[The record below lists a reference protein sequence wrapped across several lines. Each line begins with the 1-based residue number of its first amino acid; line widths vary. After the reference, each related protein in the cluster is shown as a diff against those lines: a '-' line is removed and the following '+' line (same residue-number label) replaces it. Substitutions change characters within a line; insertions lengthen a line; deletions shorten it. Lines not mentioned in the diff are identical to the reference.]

1 MTIALVAHDTKKEL
15 MVQFCIAYRQIL
27 SEHRLIATGTTGR
40 LVAEAT
46 GLNVQRFLPGGNQL
60 AQLSGGIPQFAVFF
74 HCGQV
79 GQNISQGQHA
89 AVRAGF
95 QRLLQRNGACFAP
108 GVAQLHPQLVF
119 NAAAGVTGK
128 AGGAGAVIGIY
139 CFNQA
144 DGANADKIILP
155 AGNGI
160 ILFYNMCHQPQ
171 VVTDQRF
178 ARGVIPGAHGGEGG
192 LFLLG
197 GKRLGKAAG
206 FQPEGQVEQMRSSR
220 LQKKP

>member
-1 MTIALVAHDTKKEL
+1 MLRLRDGAIQAVPQGQDLLLAL
-15 MVQFCIAYRQIL
+15 RQ
-27 SEHRLIATGTTGR
+27 
-40 LVAEAT
+40 
-46 GLNVQRFLPGGNQL
+46 GGNQL
-60 AQLSGGIPQFAVFF
+60 VQLSGGIPQFAVFF
-74 HCGQV
+74 HCSQV
-79 GQNISQGQHA
+79 GQNIRQGQHA

-139 CFNQA
+139 CFDQA
-144 DGANADKIILP
+144 DGADADKIILP

-160 ILFYNMCHQPQ
+160 ILFYNVCHQPQ
-171 VVTDQRF
+171 VVADQRF
-178 ARGVIPGAHGGEGG
+178 TRGGIPGAHGGEGG